1 MNSKNTTNQNVPNLP
16 RKSVYFEKQ
25 SSDRL
30 CGVHCLNA
38 LLQGPYCDPGMLA
51 EIGLRLD
58 EMENNLYQGNFKQH
72 ENVDDDGNY
81 NVQVL
86 QEALKIYGAEIQPL
100 KSSDAT
106 KLIQKNINLIEAFIF
121 NSSTHWFALRKIDNI
136 WFNLNS
142 TNVFPG
148 PEIIS
153 DFYLDAFIQGTE
165 QVGYTNFLVKNLPIL
180 LPIDS
185 DIYKNLQNYQRLVS
199 IEDIIKARDSKKLK
213 DAPQSKETE
222 KPEEKVFNAFSG
234 KGVALCDSEV
244 KNNLISSQ
252 FEDDEMKQAY
262 ELSLD
267 EYLKEIKSSLP
278 SEPLEN
284 DSEVCNIVLKY
295 EDKTF
300 SRRFKITDKIYVRK

>member
-1 MNSKNTTNQNVPNLP
+1 MNSKNTTNSNIPNFP
-16 RKSVYFEKQ
+16 RKFVYFEKQ
-25 SSDRL
+25 SNDRL

-100 KSSDAT
+100 RSSDAT

-165 QVGYTNFLVKNLPIL
+165 QIGYTNFLVKNLPQ
-180 LPIDS
+180 LPPINS

-213 DAPQSKETE
+213 EAPQGKEPE
-222 KPEEKVFNAFSG
+222 KPEEKKFNAFTG
-234 KGVALCDSEV
+234 KGVSLCDSEV
-244 KNNLISSQ
+244 KNNIQSNQ

-267 EYLKEIKSSLP
+267 EYIKEIKSYLP
-278 SEPLEN
+278 NEPQEN
-284 DSEVCNIVLKY
+284 DPEVCNVILKY
-295 EDKTF
+295 GDQTF
-300 SRRFKITDKIYVRK
+300 SRRFKTTDKIYVRK